1 MPTAMARCLIV
12 MELPSPHNRLK
23 TGIDGRVYVP
33 FATVQGPTMSEFS
46 VESLSRTRMH
56 MKESVSDAMVDQCHK
71 MSCVL
76 GSHVNRKRV
85 PRALIDFDMRLTW
98 W

>member
-1 MPTAMARCLIV
+1 MARCLIV
-12 MELPSPHNRLK
+12 MELPTPHTTMT

-33 FATVQGPTMSEFS
+33 FSSVQGPTMSEFS
-46 VESLSRTRMH
+46 VESVSRTRMH

-71 MSCVL
+71 MSWVL

-85 PRALIDFDMRLTW
+85 PRALIDFDMRVTGW
-98 W
+98 